1 MNQRTITQYPK
12 INIKEMLQ
20 VGRMLDNE
28 LHVFG
33 EIFSIEYIESNLG
46 REDIPFFVCPNC
58 QRRRRVLYQVND
70 EWKCSKCH
78 DLVYYSQQRSKND
91 WWYWF
96 DRAAAEAKKID
107 TEFRMKDINDILN
120 YQLNFPMFKPKYM
133 KQTKYDNI
141 RFCYDV
147 YMYRGMIIMTE
158 DMRKGLD
165 RIKNS

>member
-1 MNQRTITQYPK
+1 MY
-12 INIKEMLQ
+12 
-20 VGRMLDNE
+20 V
-28 LHVFG
+28 
-33 EIFSIEYIESNLG
+33 
-46 REDIPFFVCPNC
+46 
-58 QRRRRVLYQVND
+58 
-70 EWKCSKCH
+70 
-78 DLVYYSQQRSKND
+78 SQQRSKNN

-141 RFCYDV
+141 RFWYDM
-147 YMYRGMIIMTE
+147 YTYRGMIVMAE

-165 RIKNS
+165 RIKK